1 MILSQESLKEVLAYS
16 KRSGIFRWKT
26 ARSQQK
32 VGAIA
37 GSFDK
42 DGYRVIRVFSQNYRA
57 HRLAWF
63 YVLGIWPKQIDH
75 KDTQRDNNRW
85 NNLREATHSQN
96 HANQRLHCD
105 SRTKMKG
112 VTKRKGYQR
121 WRARIVVQGK
131 EIHLGLFSTPELAHT
146 AYIQA
151 ASVFFG
157 DFARAK

>member
-1 MILSQESLKEVLAYS
+1 
-16 KRSGIFRWKT
+16 
-26 ARSQQK
+26 
-32 VGAIA
+32 
-37 GSFDK
+37 
-42 DGYRVIRVFSQNYRA
+42 
-57 HRLAWF
+57 
-63 YVLGIWPKQIDH
+63 
-75 KDTQRDNNRW
+75 
-85 NNLREATHSQN
+85 
-96 HANQRLHCD
+96 
-105 SRTKMKG
+105 MKG